1 MQLLKIEVTI
11 NKLYSITSKEGEGP
25 GQDPKKWK
33 HLLESI

>member
-11 NKLYSITSKEGEGP
+11 NRVYSITSKEGEGP

-33 HLLESI
+33 QLLKSV